1 MPLREGGRQKVHIYF
16 QFKFGINSLFKSKS
30 KWVEVTG
37 VASKRCW
44 VQGIDI
50 CWFGVWD
57 SGVRVE
63 DNSTDRTFTLNQTIR
78 FRFKSNNQFRFKS
91 KPDKLKIT
99 RQFFCSLLKLWTLRQ
114 SRGKATIV
122 SCSSW
127 CLRPHPWRCFDPTQ
141 RSRTSQVAKSTHD
154 SLQGPISRENF

>member
-99 RQFFCSLLKLWTLRQ
+99 RQFFLFTVEVVDTSPKPRQ
-114 SRGKATIV
+114 GHDCELQQLV
-122 SCSSW
+122 SSPPPMA
-127 CLRPHPWRCFDPTQ
+127 LF
-141 RSRTSQVAKSTHD
+141 RSHTK
-154 SLQGPISRENF
+154 IENQPSGQKYT